1 MSEAKPSKD
10 YSKVIKPYA
19 AFVERLGYKIFYNG
33 CKPDDSEVFL
43 VIRIPNPD
51 NAKDFNLAF
60 YNVFT
65 GAPLSM
71 DGFIRRVIEQK
82 DADGFAKDVINR
94 IKGVTISK
102 TDVVF
107 GLLSQGKYTIDTIY
121 GDGQLHLTK
130 SMLKEVSDWVNFKG
144 GRSPLTRQQIRERM
158 NQP

>member
-1 MSEAKPSKD
+1 MSNGKD
-10 YSKVIKPYA
+10 YTKYIKPYA

-43 VIRIPNPD
+43 VIRMPNPD
-51 NAKDFNLAF
+51 NPKDFNLAF

-65 GAPLSM
+65 DAPLSM
-71 DGFIRRVIEQK
+71 EGFIRRVVEQK

-107 GLLSQGKYTIDTIY
+107 GLLLSRKYTIDTIY

-130 SMLKEVSDWVNFKG
+130 SMMKEVSDWVNYKG
-144 GRSPLTRQQIRERM
+144 GRNPLTRQQVRERM